1 MGQGAGDPGQPAYAG
16 HADAGQRADR
26 PRDPGRAE
34 PKTAAGADGLSG
46 SPQGEDADQRA
57 TRADVGRGMAVVT
70 GGGGSGG
77 GGVSRAG
84 QENIEGG
91 IEFDAPCVVKN
102 YAGPSFDHPLDP
114 LQKLN

>member
-26 PRDPGRAE
+26 PHDPGRAE
-34 PKTAAGADGLSG
+34 PKTAAGPDGLSG

-77 GGVSRAG
+77 RSFAKMAKD
-84 QENIEGG
+84 IMEGY
-91 IEFDAPCVVKN
+91 IAF
-102 YAGPSFDHPLDP
+102 DP
-114 LQKLN
+114 LVLNKPYT